1 MSRPL
6 RFGSALSAIALA
18 LMATG
23 CASPMSKRG
32 FATTMDSSK
41 IGLATR
47 AQAALIAG
55 DAIRAVEFAERA
67 VEYTPNDAGFRL
79 ILGNSYFASGRFASA
94 ESAYR
99 DSLSLKESQPQVV
112 LKLALVQI
120 AQGKTSQALAYLE
133 AARSALDPADYGLA
147 LALAGQPHDAV
158 AILDSAAREIGADAR
173 LRQNLALAH
182 ALAGDWTAARVI
194 AAQDLAPDLVDARVA
209 QWMTLATPTRASD
222 QVAAL
227 IGVTPAAADPGQP
240 VRLALQQKEP
250 SRLAQIIEHIVPQA
264 APQPV
269 PVEPVQAP
277 VELAA
282 YVPPA
287 SAQPVVADY
296 APPVQ
301 VEPVA
306 SAELPA
312 YIPPADA
319 EPAPAIVAAAPV
331 APKAPRVRAA
341 AKSAPARTAGVVV
354 QLGAFS
360 TPKRVESAWD
370 LYAGRHASLRD
381 YVPTSARFASSD
393 GPVYR
398 LSVKG
403 FASVGEAKTL
413 CESLRKQGKS
423 CFVRQIAGDSPVR
436 FASR

>member
-23 CASPMSKRG
+23 CASPMAKRG
-32 FATTMDSSK
+32 FATNIDSSK

-55 DAIRAVEFAERA
+55 DAITAVEFAERA
-67 VEYTPNDAGFRL
+67 VEHSPNDASFRL

-120 AQGKTSQALAYLE
+120 AQGKTAQALAYLE
-133 AARSALDPADYGLA
+133 AARGALDPADYGLA

-173 LRQNLALAH
+173 VRQNLALAH

-194 AAQDLAPDLVDARVA
+194 AAQDLSPDLIDTRVA
-209 QWMTLATPTRASD
+209 QWMTLATSTRASD

-240 VRLALQQKEP
+240 VRLALQHEEP
-250 SRLAQIIEHIVPQA
+250 SRLAQIIEQIVPQA
-264 APQPV
+264 ASQAQ
-269 PVEPVQAP
+269 VEPVAEP
-277 VELAA
+277 VEFAS

-287 SAQPVVADY
+287 SAEPVVADY
-296 APPVQ
+296 APPI
-301 VEPVA
+301 

-312 YIPPADA
+312 YVPPADV

-331 APKAPRVRAA
+331 APKAPPVRAA

-360 TPKRVESAWD
+360 TAKRVESAWD
-370 LYAGRHASLRD
+370 LFAGRHASLRD
-381 YVPTSARFASSD
+381 YVPTSARFVSSD

-413 CESLRKQGKS
+413 CVSLRKQGKS